1 MTDTAINTP
10 APLILVVE
18 DEPALRRDIV
28 EELEEAG
35 YRALAAAHGEEADR
49 LMENAT
55 PDLVLCDITMPK
67 LDGYGL
73 LSAMRQNRPEL
84 ASTPFVFLT
93 AMSEPRE
100 VIEGKLRG
108 ADDYLIKPV
117 DYDLL
122 LATVSARL
130 RQVSRIKGQIERDVA
145 SLQAA
150 LADLASG
157 GPHPVLDLI
166 ALGIVLLDRDGNVVH
181 ANKAARNMARDAAH
195 FSFRRNRIAA
205 TDPVS
210 DTALQQ
216 ALDKVK
222 AAARRGER
230 VGGIMLQGADSAMSA
245 LIGALGPSTA
255 TQKVQAELAVF
266 LSAPT
271 HDKKVSERL
280 LIDLFGLTPTEAR
293 VAALLTS
300 GARPSDVAD
309 ALGISTTT
317 VSFHMR
323 NLFQKTGTNRQIDL
337 VALILAG
344 PMAVQLE
351 LSSCPASF

>member
-1 MTDTAINTP
+1 MMIDTIPMNAP
-10 APLILVVE
+10 APLVLVVE

-35 YRALAAAHGEEADR
+35 YRALAAANGEMADLL
-49 LMENAT
+49 LMGTT

-73 LSAMRQNRPEL
+73 LSAMRAKRPEL
-84 ASTPFVFLT
+84 AATPFVFLT

-100 VIEGKLRG
+100 IIEGKLRG

-130 RQVSRIKGQIERDVA
+130 RQVSRIKGQVENDVA
-145 SLQAA
+145 NLQVA
-150 LADLASG
+150 LADLAG
-157 GPHPVLDLI
+157 GAGHPVLDLI
-166 ALGIVLLDRDGNVVH
+166 ALGIVLLDSDGDVVH
-181 ANKAARNMARDAAH
+181 ANKAAQKMAHEAA
-195 FSFRRNRIAA
+195 FYSLRGGKLTAAEPDCDRALRRAIDEAKSS
-205 TDPVS
+205 DPS
-210 DTALQQ
+210 ND
-216 ALDKVK
+216 
-222 AAARRGER
+222 R
-230 VGGIMLQGADSAMSA
+230 VGGVMLHGPDSSISA
-245 LIGALGPSTA
+245 LIGTLARPVAASRA
-255 TQKVQAELAVF
+255 AADIAVF
-266 LSAPT
+266 LSPPT
-271 HDKKVSERL
+271 QVKKVSEQL

-293 VAALLTS
+293 VAALLTG
-300 GARPSDVAD
+300 GARPSDIAD

-323 NLFQKTGTNRQIDL
+323 NLFQKTGTNRQTDL

-344 PMAVQLE
+344 PMVVQVV
-351 LSSCPASF
+351 

>member
-1 MTDTAINTP
+1 MTDATMNAP

-18 DEPALRRDIV
+18 DEPALRRDII

-35 YRALAAAHGEEADR
+35 YRTLATANGEEANR
-49 LMENAT
+49 ILAGAT

-73 LSAMRQNRPEL
+73 LTAMRQDRPEL
-84 ASTPFVFLT
+84 AATPFVFLT

-130 RQVSRIKGQIERDVA
+130 RQVSRIKGQIEDDVA
-145 SLQAA
+145 SLQTA
-150 LADLASG
+150 LADLTG
-157 GPHPVLDLI
+157 GRPVLDLI
-166 ALGIVLLDRDGNVVH
+166 ALGIVLLDGSRNIVQ
-181 ANKAARNMARDAAH
+181 ANKAAQEMARDAVH
-195 FSFRRNRIAA
+195 FTFRKDRVVA
-205 TDPVS
+205 TDPGS
-210 DTALQQ
+210 DIAMQQ
-216 ALDKVK
+216 AIEKVK
-222 AAARRGER
+222 AAAPGGER
-230 VGGIMLQGADSAMSA
+230 IGGIMLQGPENAISA
-245 LIGALGPSTA
+245 LIGALGPSEA
-255 TQKVQAELAVF
+255 AKKEEAELAVF
-266 LSAPT
+266 LTAPT

-280 LIDLFGLTPTEAR
+280 LIDMFGLTPTEAR
-293 VAALLTS
+293 VAALLTG
-300 GARPSDVAD
+300 GARSSDVAD
-309 ALGISTTT
+309 ALSISPTT

-344 PMAVQLE
+344 PMAIQIL
-351 LSSCPASF
+351 

>member
-18 DEPALRRDIV
+18 DEPPLRRDIV

-35 YRALAAAHGEEADR
+35 YRSLAAAHGEEADR

-84 ASTPFVFLT
+84 AATPFVFLT

-130 RQVSRIKGQIERDVA
+130 RQVSRIKSQIEQDVA

-150 LADLASG
+150 LADLAGG

-166 ALGIVLLDRDGNVVH
+166 ALGIVLLDAEGNVVH
-181 ANKAARNMARDAAH
+181 ANKAAQDMARDAAH

-216 ALDKVK
+216 AIDKVK
-222 AAARRGER
+222 TAARRGER
-230 VGGIMLQGADSAMSA
+230 VGGIMLQGAESAMSA

-255 TQKVQAELAVF
+255 AQKPQAELAVF

-337 VALILAG
+337 VTLILAG

-351 LSSCPASF
+351 LSPCPASF